1 MVEAGI
7 DASTERF
14 LQELARGEAAAAAS
28 TYDEDAILLPPA
40 GEAVRGR
47 KAIESFWQS
56 GIEIGV
62 RALELEPL
70 ERGEAGRLVYE
81 VGRYRM
87 VMQGAED
94 QPTLERGAYVVLHRQ
109 DPDGSWRRAV
119 DTFNRSPSRASEK
132 ASGGGK
138 GGSRR

>member
-1 MVEAGI
+1 MVRAEI

-14 LQELARGEAAAAAS
+14 LQELARGDAAAAAS
-28 TYDEDAILLPPA
+28 NYVEHAILLPPA

-47 KAIESFWQS
+47 KAIESFWKS

-70 ERGEAGRLVYE
+70 ECGEAGRLVYE

-87 VMQGAED
+87 VMQWAED

-109 DPDGSWRRAV
+109 NPDGSWRRAV
-119 DTFNRSPSRASEK
+119 DTYNRSPSQASEK
-132 ASGGGK
+132 AFDGGK
-138 GGSRR
+138 GGSKR

>member
-1 MVEAGI
+1 MVEAEI

-14 LQELARGEAAAAAS
+14 LQELARGDAAAAAS
-28 TYDEDAILLPPA
+28 VYDEDAILLPPT

-62 RALELEPL
+62 RTIELEPH
-70 ERGEAGRLVYE
+70 ERGEAGLLVYE

-87 VMQGAED
+87 VMQAAED
-94 QPTLERGAYVVLHRQ
+94 QPTLEHGAYVVLHRQ
-109 DPDGSWRRAV
+109 EPDGSWRRAV
-119 DTFNRSPSRASEK
+119 DTFNRAPSQGLGRASR
-132 ASGGGK
+132 GGK
-138 GGSRR
+138 GGSKR

>member
-1 MVEAGI
+1 MVEAEI
-7 DASTERF
+7 NASTERF

-56 GIEIGV
+56 GN
-62 RALELEPL
+62 LEPL